1 MPQRRV
7 PSIRR
12 ADHDPLPG
20 PAGDFAMYKGN
31 PTLTTPCARSIPPC
45 GVFIAL
51 ACGIFASAQTLPQAS
66 QPSPAVAPIS
76 STTAAS
82 TSPEMT
88 SQESPMFRV
97 NVKEVLVRVVARD
110 PKGNAVGNL
119 TKDDFQIFDQGKP
132 QVITHFSVER
142 PGAQAAE
149 AQKTSDVNPGTM
161 QIKNAAPV
169 PERFVAYLFDDIHLQ
184 FGDLAH
190 VRDAAERQFATL
202 HPTDRA
208 AIMSTSGQTL
218 LDYTDDR
225 AALHAALL
233 TLKPHPVSG
242 SGITECPD
250 ISYYMADLI
259 VNKQDAQVMA
269 LASDD
274 ALGCNPALYG
284 LIAPDGPTPPQVLAN
299 AQGAAYNQAVAA
311 AHMELA
317 RGDQESR
324 LAMGTLKNLVENIA
338 HKPGQRAV
346 VLISP
351 GFIIPTLEY
360 EFNEIVDRSL
370 RAQII
375 ISALDARGLYAD
387 IPGGDAS
394 KPGPRDSLSAAYRST
409 FDSQEAFA
417 NGDILESLA
426 DATGGVFFRNNN
438 DFDEGFRRIATTPEY
453 FYMLGFAP
461 QNLKPDGK
469 FHSLKVVIKPPQK
482 LTLQARRGYYAP
494 KQLNDPAEAAKQEL
508 QDAIFSQEEMHD
520 VPLQLHT
527 QFFKT
532 GATEAQLTVLAHLDI
547 RQLHYRKAEGR
558 NNEELVVVAALFDG
572 NGMFIKGEQ
581 KTVTFRLKDETLASR
596 LNSGITMKTSFDT
609 KPGTYLVRVV
619 IRDADGQMSAENGAV
634 EIP

>member
-1 MPQRRV
+1 
-7 PSIRR
+7 
-12 ADHDPLPG
+12 
-20 PAGDFAMYKGN
+20 MYKGM
-31 PTLTTPCARSIPPC
+31 PTLTKRCARTIPPC
-45 GVFIAL
+45 GVFVAL
-51 ACGIFASAQTLPQAS
+51 LCGIFVAVQAAPQAS
-66 QPSPAVAPIS
+66 QPSSSATPIS
-76 STTAAS
+76 STAVTS

-88 SQESPMFRV
+88 SQESPMFKV

-119 TKDDFQIFDQGKP
+119 TKDDFQVFDQGKP

-142 PGAQAAE
+142 PGAQAAQE
-149 AQKTSDVNPGTM
+149 KKTSDENPGTM
-161 QIKNAAPV
+161 QIKNPAPV
-169 PERFVAYLFDDIHLQ
+169 PERFVAYLFDDIHLK

-202 HPTDRA
+202 RPTDRA

-233 TLKPHPVSG
+233 SLKPHPVSG
-242 SGITECPD
+242 SGATECPD

-259 VNKQDAQVMA
+259 VNKQDTQVMA

-346 VLISP
+346 VLVSP

-394 KPGPRDSLSAAYRST
+394 KSGPRDSLSAAYRST

-417 NGDILESLA
+417 DGDILESLA

-461 QNLKPDGK
+461 KNLKPDGK
-469 FHSLKVVIKPPQK
+469 FHNLKVIIKPPQK

-532 GATEAQLTVLAHLDI
+532 GAAEAQLTVLAHMDI

-581 KTVTFRLKDETLASR
+581 KTVTFRLKDDTLASK

>member
-1 MPQRRV
+1 
-7 PSIRR
+7 
-12 ADHDPLPG
+12 
-20 PAGDFAMYKGN
+20 
-31 PTLTTPCARSIPPC
+31 
-45 GVFIAL
+45 
-51 ACGIFASAQTLPQAS
+51 
-66 QPSPAVAPIS
+66 
-76 STTAAS
+76 
-82 TSPEMT
+82 
-88 SQESPMFRV
+88 MFKV

-119 TKDDFQIFDQGKP
+119 TKDDFQVFDQGKP

-142 PGAQAAE
+142 PGALAAE
-149 AQKTSDVNPGTM
+149 EQKTSDENPGTM
-161 QIKNAAPV
+161 QIKKPAEV
-169 PERFVAYLFDDIHLQ
+169 PERFVAYLFDDIHLR

-190 VRDAAERQFATL
+190 VRDAAEKQFATL
-202 HPTDRA
+202 RPTDRA

-225 AALHAALL
+225 TALHAALL
-233 TLKPHPVSG
+233 NLKPHPVSG
-242 SGITECPD
+242 SGVTECPD

-259 VNKQDAQVMA
+259 VNKQDTQVMA

-284 LIAPDGPTPPQVLAN
+284 LIAPGGPTPPQVLAN
-299 AQGAAYNQAVAA
+299 AQGAAYNQAVSA
-311 AHMELA
+311 AHMALA

-394 KPGPRDSLSAAYRST
+394 KDGPRDSLSAAYRST
-409 FDSQEAFA
+409 FDSQEALA
-417 NGDILESLA
+417 NGDILESFA

-438 DFDEGFRRIATTPEY
+438 DFDEGFRRIAATPEY

-469 FHSLKVVIKPPQK
+469 FHSLKVVIKPAQK

-532 GATEAQLTVLAHLDI
+532 GAAEAQLTVLAHMDI

-558 NNEELVVVAALFDG
+558 NNEELVVVSALFDG
-572 NGMFIKGEQ
+572 NGMFIKGDQ
-581 KTVTFRLKDETLASR
+581 KTVTFRLKDETLASK
-596 LNSGITMKTSFDT
+596 LNSGITMKTSFDA
-609 KPGTYLVRVV
+609 KPGSYLVRVV

>member
-1 MPQRRV
+1 
-7 PSIRR
+7 
-12 ADHDPLPG
+12 
-20 PAGDFAMYKGN
+20 MYKGM
-31 PTLTTPCARSIPPC
+31 PTLTKRCARSIPPC
-45 GVFIAL
+45 GVFVAL
-51 ACGIFASAQTLPQAS
+51 LCGIFAAAQAAPQAS
-66 QPSPAVAPIS
+66 QPSSSATPIS
-76 STTAAS
+76 STAVTS

-88 SQESPMFRV
+88 SQESPMFKV

-119 TKDDFQIFDQGKP
+119 TKDDFQVFDQGKP

-142 PGAQAAE
+142 PGAQAAQE
-149 AQKTSDVNPGTM
+149 QKTSDENPGTM
-161 QIKNAAPV
+161 QIKNPAPV
-169 PERFVAYLFDDIHLQ
+169 PERFVAYLFDDIHLK

-202 HPTDRA
+202 RPTDRA

-233 TLKPHPVSG
+233 SLKPHPVSG
-242 SGITECPD
+242 SGATECPD

-259 VNKQDAQVMA
+259 VNKQDTQVMA

-346 VLISP
+346 VLVSP

-394 KPGPRDSLSAAYRST
+394 KSGPRDSLSAAYRST

-417 NGDILESLA
+417 DGDILESLA

-461 QNLKPDGK
+461 KNLKPDGK
-469 FHSLKVVIKPPQK
+469 FHNLKVIIKPPQK

-532 GATEAQLTVLAHLDI
+532 GAAEAQLTVLAHMDI

-581 KTVTFRLKDETLASR
+581 KTVTFRLKDDTLASK

>member
-1 MPQRRV
+1 
-7 PSIRR
+7 
-12 ADHDPLPG
+12 
-20 PAGDFAMYKGN
+20 MYKGM
-31 PTLTTPCARSIPPC
+31 PTLTKRCARSIPPC
-45 GVFIAL
+45 GVFVAL
-51 ACGIFASAQTLPQAS
+51 LCGIFAAAQAAPQAS
-66 QPSPAVAPIS
+66 QPSSSATPIS
-76 STTAAS
+76 STAATS

-88 SQESPMFRV
+88 SQESPMFKV

-119 TKDDFQIFDQGKP
+119 TKDDFQVFDQGKP

-142 PGAQAAE
+142 PGAQAAQE
-149 AQKTSDVNPGTM
+149 QKTSDENPGTM
-161 QIKNAAPV
+161 QIKNPAPV
-169 PERFVAYLFDDIHLQ
+169 PERFVAYLFDDIHLK

-202 HPTDRA
+202 RPTDRA

-233 TLKPHPVSG
+233 SLKPHPVSG
-242 SGITECPD
+242 SGATECPD

-259 VNKQDAQVMA
+259 VNKQDTQVMA

-346 VLISP
+346 VLVSP

-394 KPGPRDSLSAAYRST
+394 KSGPRDSLSAAYRST

-417 NGDILESLA
+417 DGDILESLA

-461 QNLKPDGK
+461 KNLKPDGK
-469 FHSLKVVIKPPQK
+469 FHNLKVIIKPPQK

-532 GATEAQLTVLAHLDI
+532 GAAEAQLTVLAHMDI

-581 KTVTFRLKDETLASR
+581 KTVTFRLKDDTLASK

>member
-1 MPQRRV
+1 MY
-7 PSIRR
+7 
-12 ADHDPLPG
+12 DG
-20 PAGDFAMYKGN
+20 KPA
-31 PTLTTPCARSIPPC
+31 LTKDCARSILCC

-51 ACGIFASAQTLPQAS
+51 ICGIFADAQAVPQAS
-66 QPSPAVAPIS
+66 QPSSPATPIS
-76 STTAAS
+76 STTSVS

-119 TKDDFQIFDQGKP
+119 TKDDFQVFDQGKP

-149 AQKTSDVNPGTM
+149 EQKTSEENTGTM
-161 QIKNAAPV
+161 QIKQPAAV
-169 PERFVAYLFDDIHLQ
+169 PERFIAYLFDDIHLQ
-184 FGDLAH
+184 FGDLAR
-190 VRDAAERQFATL
+190 VRDAAARQFAAL
-202 HPTDRA
+202 RPTDRA

-233 TLKPHPVSG
+233 NLKPHPVSG
-242 SGITECPD
+242 SGVTECPD

-259 VNKQDAQVMA
+259 VNKQDTQVMA

-299 AQGAAYNQAVAA
+299 AQGAAYNQAVSAA
-311 AHMELA
+311 NMALA

-370 RAQII
+370 RTQII

-394 KPGPRDSLSAAYRST
+394 KDGPRDSLSAAYRST
-409 FDSQEAFA
+409 FDSQEALA
-417 NGDILESLA
+417 NGDILESFA

-438 DFDEGFRRIATTPEY
+438 DFDEGFRRIAATPEY

-469 FHSLKVVIKPPQK
+469 FHSLKVVIKPAQK

-532 GATEAQLTVLAHLDI
+532 GAAEAQLTVLAHMDI

-558 NNEELVVVAALFDG
+558 NNEELVVVSALFDG
-572 NGMFIKGEQ
+572 NGMFIKGDQ
-581 KTVTFRLKDETLASR
+581 KTVTFRLKDETLASK
-596 LNSGITMKTSFDT
+596 LNSGITMKTNFDA
-609 KPGTYLVRVV
+609 KPGSYLVRVV
-619 IRDADGQMSAENGAV
+619 IRDADGQMAAENGAV